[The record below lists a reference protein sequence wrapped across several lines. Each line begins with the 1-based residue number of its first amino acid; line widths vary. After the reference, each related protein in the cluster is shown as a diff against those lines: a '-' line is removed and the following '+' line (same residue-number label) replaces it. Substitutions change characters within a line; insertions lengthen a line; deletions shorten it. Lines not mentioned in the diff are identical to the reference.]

1 MLRLGVHKLPM
12 AEVVL
17 IRTIMRLS
25 AGQPGFA
32 WQLVDAP
39 PYDALLVDGSSAEH
53 DDLGADDAEHPAGDD
68 PGVVGSMAA
77 AVLRLTRMNAGWQP
91 GTMERP
97 IRADRLQQ
105 WLCSIEQALREAQPG
120 GLMLHEQTALEVE
133 VSDAERFM
141 LRRWP
146 PSMLL
151 RNDLDNIRMASL
163 LSRRA
168 LNATE
173 LSDISQL
180 PFSQCVAFLLELRK
194 AGVLE
199 LHVAQALPPVMPRS
213 DKTGGRGDFARS
225 FINGIRRRLGLR
237 VP

>member
-1 MLRLGVHKLPM
+1 MLRLGVYKLPI
-12 AEVVL
+12 AEVIV
-17 IRTIMRLS
+17 IRTIVRLS
-25 AGQPGFA
+25 AGQAGFA

-39 PYDALLVDGSSAEH
+39 PYDALLVDGPSVEH
-53 DDLGADDAEHPAGDD
+53 EYPR
-68 PGVVGSMAA
+68 VVGMAA
-77 AVLRLTRMNAGWQP
+77 AVLRLTRMNAGGQP

-105 WLCSIEQALREAQPG
+105 WLRSIEHALREAQPG
-120 GLMLHEQTALEVE
+120 GLTLHEQTALEVE
-133 VSDAERFM
+133 VSDAEHFM

-146 PSMLL
+146 PAMLL

-173 LSDISQL
+173 LADISQL
-180 PFSQCVAFLLELRK
+180 PFSQCVAFLHELRK

-199 LHVAQALPPVMPRS
+199 LHVAQTLPPFMPKA
-213 DKTGGRGDFARS
+213 DKAVRGGDFARS

>member
-1 MLRLGVHKLPM
+1 MLRLGVYKLPM

-17 IRTIMRLS
+17 VRTIVRLS
-25 AGQPGFA
+25 ASQPGFA

-39 PYDALLVDGSSAEH
+39 PYDALLVDNSSAEH
-53 DDLGADDAEHPAGDD
+53 EY

-77 AVLRLTRMNAGWQP
+77 AVLRLTRMNTGGQP

-120 GLMLHEQTALEVE
+120 GLMPHEQTALEVE
-133 VSDAERFM
+133 VSDAEYFM

-146 PSMLL
+146 PTLLL

-213 DKTGGRGDFARS
+213 DKTGGSGDFARS

>member
-17 IRTIMRLS
+17 IHTIMRLS

-53 DDLGADDAEHPAGDD
+53 EY
-68 PGVVGSMAA
+68 PGTVDSMAA

-105 WLCSIEQALREAQPG
+105 WLRSVEQALREAQPG
-120 GLMLHEQTALEVE
+120 GLTLHEQTALEVE
-133 VSDAERFM
+133 VSDAEHFM

-168 LNATE
+168 LNASE

-180 PFSQCVAFLLELRK
+180 PFSQCVAFLLELRR

-199 LHVAQALPPVMPRS
+199 LHVAQALPPVAPRS
-213 DKTGGRGDFARS
+213 DKALRSRDLARS
-225 FINGIRRRLGLR
+225 FIDGIRRRLGLR

>member
-17 IRTIMRLS
+17 ISTIMRLS
-25 AGQPGFA
+25 ASQPGFA

-39 PYDALLVDGSSAEH
+39 PYDALLVDNSSAEH
-53 DDLGADDAEHPAGDD
+53 EY

-77 AVLRLTRMNAGWQP
+77 AVLRLTRMNTGGQP

-120 GLMLHEQTALEVE
+120 GLMPHEQTALEVE
-133 VSDAERFM
+133 VSDAEYFM

-146 PSMLL
+146 PSLLL

-213 DKTGGRGDFARS
+213 DKTGGGGDFARS

>member
-1 MLRLGVHKLPM
+1 MLRLGIHKLPM
-12 AEVVL
+12 AEAVL

-53 DDLGADDAEHPAGDD
+53 EY
-68 PGVVGSMAA
+68 PGLAGSMAA
-77 AVLRLTRMNAGWQP
+77 AVLRLTSMNAGWQP

-105 WLCSIEQALREAQPG
+105 WLRSIEHALREAQPG
-120 GLMLHEQTALEVE
+120 GLTLHEQTALEVE
-133 VSDAERFM
+133 VSDAEHFM

-146 PSMLL
+146 PAMLL

-173 LSDISQL
+173 LADLSQL
-180 PFSQCVAFLLELRK
+180 PFSQCVAFLHELRK

-199 LHVAQALPPVMPRS
+199 LRVAQALPPAISRS
-213 DKTGGRGDFARS
+213 DGSLRGGDLARS
-225 FINGIRRRLGLR
+225 FIERIRRRLGLR
-237 VP
+237 ES